1 MTKGRRIGSVPK
13 RKQADVSATIKMNY
27 FILTI
32 ASENAALLLPLL
44 PIAASESNEVG
55 QVP

>member
-44 PIAASESNEVG
+44 PTAASESNEVG